1 MRRRS
6 TAGKGLALAL
16 IAAVLAAAPA
26 RLVLDASVPEDR
38 AHVESSHDPARCGY
52 LHDHAACQLLF
63 ASAATPATQAAAEHP
78 LPPLAEGVTAPATPP
93 SGRAA
98 ASATLPRAPPH
109 LGS

>member
-6 TAGKGLALAL
+6 TAEKGLALAL

-26 RLVLDASVPEDR
+26 RLVLDASVPDDR
-38 AHVESSHDPARCGY
+38 AQVESHHDPARCGY

-63 ASAATPATQAAAEHP
+63 ASAATPAPEPTGDHP
-78 LPPLAEGVTAPATPP
+78 LPPVTDEVTSPATPP
-93 SGRAA
+93 TDRPA
-98 ASATLPRAPPH
+98 ASATLPRAPPR